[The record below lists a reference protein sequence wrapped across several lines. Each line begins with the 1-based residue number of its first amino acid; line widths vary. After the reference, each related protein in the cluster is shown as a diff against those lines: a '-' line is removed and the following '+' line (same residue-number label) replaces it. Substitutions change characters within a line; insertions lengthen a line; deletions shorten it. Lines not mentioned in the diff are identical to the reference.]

1 MKVPSSFFLVC
12 STLFFVSV
20 FLPAAHAAGMFGGGA
35 TLDTSYCK
43 FNPPRQTV
51 VYVDDTD
58 VVKDRVDWV
67 KILLAKLQ
75 QTLMPGERTT
85 VVELSP
91 QHGQSKEIWSACWP
105 NVSASEAKKLTSES
119 HFFSGNPLDSLKE
132 QQGFFARDFG
142 QAITK
147 IYLSSQRA
155 LAEVEIDPDSPPQK
169 SIIRSLA
176 SDGARYANGRGT
188 IRSILYSDMAEN
200 SELGSVF
207 KTPLPENLN
216 LDSKLGIY
224 LHRSIFYVFGAGG
237 TIKDDGKVS
246 DDIRKFW
253 AVAFQSMAANV
264 GGFGSDLG
272 IANVIP
278 ERGTTFEVTLKE
290 NSDELHGHLFLMT
303 DHDGQLVDSWIGI
316 TRLRSVAINGS
327 LRCSENTT
335 QCSLNAKTNSPL
347 VTNSTLETLSLKQS
361 GSSSLFSSGGS
372 MQGTL
377 GVQGSNV
384 NLPISA
390 KLVNEE

>member
-1 MKVPSSFFLVC
+1 MKAHF
-12 STLFFVSV
+12 LFFSA
-20 FLPAAHAAGMFGGGA
+20 FSALLFAPASLPTAQAAGMFGGGT
-35 TLDTSYCK
+35 TLDASYCK

-58 VVKDRVDWV
+58 VVKDRIDWV
-67 KILLAKLQ
+67 KSLLAKLQ

-105 NVSASEAKKLTSES
+105 NVSAAEAKKLTSES

-147 IYLSSQRA
+147 IYVSSQRA
-155 LAEVEIDPDSPPQK
+155 PAEVEIDPENPPKK

-176 SDGARYANGRGT
+176 SDGARYANAHGT

-207 KTPLPENLN
+207 KTPVPASLD
-216 LDSKLGIY
+216 LDSKLGTY
-224 LHRSIFYVFGAGG
+224 LHRSIFYVFGAGS
-237 TIKDDGKVS
+237 TVKDDGKVS
-246 DDIRKFW
+246 DNIRKFW
-253 AVAFQSMAANV
+253 AIALQSMAANV

-278 ERGTTFEVTLKE
+278 LHGATFEVTLKE
-290 NSDELHGHLFLMT
+290 NSDELHGHLFLMMDT
-303 DHDGQLVDSWIGI
+303 DGQLVDSWIGI
-316 TRLRSVAINGS
+316 TRLRSAAINGS

-335 QCSLNAKTNSPL
+335 QCTLNAKTNSPL
-347 VTNSTLETLSLKQS
+347 VTDSTLETLSLKQN
-361 GSSSLFSSGGS
+361 GSSSLFDNGGS

-377 GVQGSNV
+377 GVPGSNV
-384 NLPISA
+384 NLPLSA
-390 KLVNEE
+390 KLVDEE